1 MRIVVLL
8 VVLVVLVAIP
18 LSALGRVVHLFRTR
32 YDKCAND
39 SAGEG
44 TWSSRLYS
52 ASKRATLAWAA
63 EIVFC
68 IVVYLGIGWYD
79 SQWLP
84 EKYHFWILCAI
95 PIVTFAWGWSS
106 PRVYKDGV
114 ERVQNRR
121 GLAWLALAI
130 LLFPIFAV
138 TFGVSRPIAPFLHRE
153 RGRKE
158 LTIRADKWSAWE
170 FRMADV
176 APEMIPWAATD
187 IELVFRPCAA
197 LGLGGHAT
205 LRCKVERDG
214 LAAFAKARGYE
225 FQSESIER
233 NACTDGCGDCN
244 FIWQVWRKYNGNAS
258 YPADFLAYNYRYAT
272 CGGYSFLYDVAAATL
287 YAEWSSN

>member
-1 MRIVVLL
+1 MGIVMLL
-8 VVLVVLVAIP
+8 IAFVMLVAIP

-32 YDKCAND
+32 HDKCAD
-39 SAGEG
+39 AGEEVEP
-44 TWSSRLYS
+44 WSSRLYS

-63 EIVFC
+63 EIAFC
-68 IVVYLGIGWYD
+68 LVVYLGIGWYD

-84 EKYHFWILCAI
+84 EEYHFGMLCII
-95 PIVTFAWGWSS
+95 PIVAFAWGVAR
-106 PRVYKDGV
+106 PRAYKDGV
-114 ERVQNRR
+114 ERAQNGRC
-121 GLAWLALAI
+121 LAWLALAI

-158 LTIRADKWSAWE
+158 QIIRADKWSAWK

-187 IELVFRPCAA
+187 IELVFRPCAV

-205 LRCKVERDG
+205 MRCRVERDD
-214 LAAFAKARGYE
+214 LLAFAKARGYE

-233 NACTDGCGDCN
+233 NACMDGCGDCD
-244 FIWQVWRKYNGNAS
+244 FVWQVWRKYNGNDP

-272 CGGYSFLYDVAAATL
+272 CGGYSFFYDVTTETL

>member
-8 VVLVVLVAIP
+8 IAFVILVAIP

-32 YDKCAND
+32 HDKCSND
-39 SAGEG
+39 GEEAEP
-44 TWSSRLYS
+44 WSSRLYS
-52 ASKRATLAWAA
+52 ASKRATLAWAV
-63 EIVFC
+63 EIAFC

-84 EKYHFWILCAI
+84 EECHFWILCAI
-95 PIVTFAWGWSS
+95 PISAFACGFAR

-121 GLAWLALAI
+121 GVAWLALAV
-130 LLFPIFAV
+130 LLFPIFAM
-138 TFGVSRPIAPFLHRE
+138 TFGISRQIAPFLHRE
-153 RGRKE
+153 RDCRE
-158 LTIRADKWSAWE
+158 LTIRADKWSAWK

-176 APEMIPWAATD
+176 APEMIPWSATD
-187 IELVFRPCAA
+187 IELVFRPCAV

-205 LRCKVERDG
+205 MRCKVERDD
-214 LAAFAKARGYE
+214 LLAFAKARGYE

-233 NACTDGCGDCN
+233 NACTNGCGDCD
-244 FIWQVWRKYNGNAS
+244 FVWQVWRKYNGNDP
-258 YPADFLAYNYRYAT
+258 YPPDFLAYSYRYAT
-272 CGGYSFLYDVAAATL
+272 HGGYSFFYDVSAKTL